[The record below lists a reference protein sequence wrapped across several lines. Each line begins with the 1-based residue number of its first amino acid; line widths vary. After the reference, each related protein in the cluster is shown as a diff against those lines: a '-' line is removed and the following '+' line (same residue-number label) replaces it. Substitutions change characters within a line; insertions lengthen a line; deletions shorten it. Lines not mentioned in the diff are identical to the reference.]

1 MAIVVV
7 ESKSKTTAYLL
18 WFFLGL
24 FGVHKFYLER
34 PGMGIL
40 YLCTGGLLG
49 IGWLI
54 DLFTL
59 GNQVDLYN
67 VTHGGS
73 GQQNNI
79 MSASQ
84 NMTVNV
90 TPTTTPTPL
99 SIEQEKPPLKISAEK
114 QILVLSENNTKLYLK
129 QILTQTS
136 LEFEEAENSLKKLV
150 DKGIA
155 KEETDE
161 EGKTF
166 YNFS

>member
-1 MAIVVV
+1 MAIVVL
-7 ESKSKTTAYLL
+7 EGKTKTTAYLL

-24 FGVHKFYLER
+24 FGVHKFYLEK

-67 VTHGGS
+67 ATHDGS
-73 GQQNNI
+73 EQQNNVT
-79 MSASQ
+79 ATSQ
-84 NMTVNV
+84 NITVNV
-90 TPTTTPTPL
+90 TPITTSVPPTV
-99 SIEQEKPPLKISAEK
+99 EQEKLTMKISAEK

>member
-1 MAIVVV
+1 MAIVVL
-7 ESKSKTTAYLL
+7 ECKTKTTAYLL

-24 FGVHKFYLER
+24 FGVHKFYLEK

-67 VTHGGS
+67 ATHAGS
-73 GQQNNI
+73 GQQNNVTET
-79 MSASQ
+79 SQ
-84 NMTVNV
+84 NMIVNV
-90 TPTTTPTPL
+90 TPISTSMPP
-99 SIEQEKPPLKISAEK
+99 SVEHEKLPLKISAEK

-155 KEETDE
+155 KEEIDE